1 MGLVW
6 ECYRA
11 ADVRVLESMKTFTT
25 VGVPDFTIGLLEES
39 TRVPMDNGWTYAEKS
54 AAAVAA
60 MFASAEI
67 RACHTAP
74 L

>member
-1 MGLVW
+1 MG
-6 ECYRA
+6 
-11 ADVRVLESMKTFTT
+11 VLECMKTFTT
-25 VGVPDFTIGLLEES
+25 VGIPDFTIDLLEEKS
-39 TRVPMDNGWTYAEKS
+39 TEIMVDSTYAEKS

-60 MFASAEI
+60 MFASAES